1 MRRYELT
8 LIVAPQVDSEG
19 LDAITEQIGEIIGSY
34 GGEVFE
40 SKPWGLRRLAYPI
53 RDYEEGQ
60 YVMMEIGLEPAG
72 LTELERILKLNELVI
87 RHLVV
92 LTDEV

>member
-1 MRRYELT
+1 MRKYELT
-8 LIVAPQVDSEG
+8 LIVAPQVDSDG
-19 LDAITEQIGEIIGSY
+19 LDAIIDQTKEIVGSY

-40 SKPWGLRRLAYPI
+40 AKLWGLRRLAYPI

-60 YVMMEIGLEPAG
+60 YVAMEIGLEQAG
-72 LTELERILKLNELVI
+72 LTEMDRVLKLNELVI

-92 LTDEV
+92 RTDED